1 MSVRKVSFHPVMF
14 CFMIF
19 IPMVLLA
26 PFRCRVG
33 QSLDTLSLP
42 HKSTLEPQR
51 AAKCHPHIYMEVIM
65 ELPPRASF
73 ENEPIPTPLLQSFV
87 HCCCVSVA
95 PILSSKWDRNNPQ
108 MQLPPTQQLPN
119 LTFPTTRTISRTG
132 GSIGHDAMMGVFSRA
147 MKRRQAFCAAATIL
161 LTRARLAFGGC
172 VSSCSSRRHR
182 SCPPCA

>member
-1 MSVRKVSFHPVMF
+1 MVS
-14 CFMIF
+14 
-19 IPMVLLA
+19 LA

-33 QSLDTLSLP
+33 QSLDTLNPLSNRSAQQNVTP
-42 HKSTLEPQR
+42 
-51 AAKCHPHIYMEVIM
+51 IM
-65 ELPPRASF
+65 GAPDGTCPRASF
-73 ENEPIPTPLLQSFV
+73 ISEPITAPLLQSLL
-87 HCCCVSVA
+87 HCCFVSVA